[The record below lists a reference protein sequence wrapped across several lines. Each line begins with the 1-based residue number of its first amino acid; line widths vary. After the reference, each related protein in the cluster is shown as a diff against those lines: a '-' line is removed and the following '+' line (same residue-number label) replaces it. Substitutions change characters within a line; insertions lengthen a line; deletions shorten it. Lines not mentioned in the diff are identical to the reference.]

1 MGRVNTPI
9 LTEIESKELEKLY
22 KTSANDSLRR
32 RCHLVLLKADNRSSK
47 DVGKIVNM
55 SDVTVNSWLNRY
67 KSEGIS
73 GLKIKQGRG
82 RKTIID
88 KLTDGAEIITL
99 VKNHRQRV
107 ETAKAEWESS
117 SGKKASLTT
126 FKLFLKSLA
135 EDINV

>member
-9 LTEIESKELEKLY
+9 LTEIGLKELEKLY
-22 KTSANDSLRR
+22 KTSTNDSFRR

-47 DVGKIVNM
+47 DVGKIVAM
-55 SDVTVNSWLNRY
+55 SDVTVNSWLRRY

-82 RKTIID
+82 RKPIID
-88 KLTDGAEIITL
+88 KITDEAEIITL
-99 VKNHRQRV
+99 VKEHRQRV
-107 ETAKAEWESS
+107 ETAKAEWENS

-126 FKLFLKSLA
+126 FKHFLKSLA